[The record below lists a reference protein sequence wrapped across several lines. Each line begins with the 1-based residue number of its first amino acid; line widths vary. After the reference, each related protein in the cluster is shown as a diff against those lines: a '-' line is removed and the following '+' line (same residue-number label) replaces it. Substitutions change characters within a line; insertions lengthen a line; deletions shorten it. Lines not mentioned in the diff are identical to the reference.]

1 MQRCLII
8 DGSAIIRKVT
18 RVILADFGYETVEAS
33 TGKEGLAEFH
43 KQSPNLVMPQLVMVD
58 SHLTDMAALDV
69 LRQIKIASAGGVYV
83 LYCTTEYD
91 LLDLQRAHA
100 AGASDVLIKPFDR
113 VSLAAKLDA
122 RAVEVA
128 TAGRPNFYTRL
139 SQSDLKRIA

>member
-18 RVILADFGYETVEAS
+18 RIILADFGYETVEAS
-33 TGKEGLAEFH
+33 TGKEGLADFH
-43 KQSPNLVMPQLVMVD
+43 RQTPQLVIVD

-69 LRQIKIASAGGVYV
+69 LRQIKTASAGSVYV

-91 LLDLQRAHA
+91 VLDLQRAHA

-113 VSLAAKLDA
+113 ESFDGKIMESGI
-122 RAVEVA
+122 R
-128 TAGRPNFYTRL
+128 
-139 SQSDLKRIA
+139 